1 MVPDVLEEVEVLT
14 HGATIDATTDGYA
27 DRMTTSP
34 FGRVVTAMVT
44 PMTPDG
50 AVDAQ
55 GVAAVV
61 EHLIATGHDGVVVN
75 GTTGE
80 SPTLSS
86 AESIAMVETVK
97 RAAGDRLA
105 VTAGVGSNNTAHA
118 IEMAAAATRAG
129 ADALLVVSPY
139 YNKPT
144 QAGLLAH
151 TRAIAD
157 AAKLPI
163 LLYDIPGRTATP
175 FAGETLIALADHD
188 RILGVKDA
196 KGDLWAASEVMAA
209 TDLLWYSGA
218 DEHNLAHLAQGAH
231 GIVSVVGHVAGRDYA
246 DMIAAVDAGD
256 LATAREI
263 HHRLIPVTNALM
275 STSQGAI
282 MAKAAL
288 VELGVISH
296 ATVRLPY
303 VEGPAEHLEIVRN
316 GLAASGIGGAA

>member
-1 MVPDVLEEVEVLT
+1 
-14 HGATIDATTDGYA
+14 
-27 DRMTTSP
+27 
-34 FGRVVTAMVT
+34 MVT

-50 AVDAQ
+50 AVDTK

-61 EHLIATGHDGVVVN
+61 EHLVATGHDGVVVN

-86 AESIAMVETVK
+86 AESIAMVESVK
-97 RAAGDRLA
+97 EAAGDRLA

-118 IEMAAAATRAG
+118 IEMSQAATRAG

-157 AAKLPI
+157 AAELPI
-163 LLYDIPGRTATP
+163 MLYDIPGRTATP
-175 FAGETLIALADHD
+175 FAVDTLVALADHE
-188 RILGVKDA
+188 RILAVKDA

-209 TDLLWYSGA
+209 TDLLWFSGA
-218 DEHNLAHLAQGAH
+218 DEVNLAHLAQGAH
-231 GIVSVVGHVAGRDYA
+231 GVVSVVGHVAGREYRA
-246 DMIAAVDAGD
+246 MVEAVDAGD
-256 LATAREI
+256 LATARAI
-263 HHRLIPVTNALM
+263 HHRLIPVTNAIM

-288 VELGVISH
+288 VELGVIEH

-303 VEGPAEHLEIVRN
+303 VEGPDEHLDILRK
-316 GLAASGIGGAA
+316 GLAASGIGGGA

>member
-1 MVPDVLEEVEVLT
+1 
-14 HGATIDATTDGYA
+14 
-27 DRMTTSP
+27 MTTSP
-34 FGRVVTAMVT
+34 FGRVITAMVT

-50 AVDAQ
+50 AVDTK
-55 GVAAVV
+55 GVTDLV
-61 EHLIATGHDGVVVN
+61 EHLVATGHDGVVVN

-97 RAAGDRLA
+97 EAAGDRLA

-118 IEMAAAATRAG
+118 IEMSQAATRAG

-157 AAKLPI
+157 AAQLPI
-163 LLYDIPGRTATP
+163 MLYDIPGRTATP
-175 FAGETLIALADHD
+175 FAVDTLIALADHE
-188 RILGVKDA
+188 RILAVKDA
-196 KGDLWAASEVMAA
+196 KGDLWASSEVMAA
-209 TDLLWYSGA
+209 TDLLWFSGA
-218 DEHNLAHLAQGAH
+218 DEVNLAHLAQGAH
-231 GIVSVVGHVAGRDYA
+231 GVVSVVGHVAGREYRA
-246 DMIAAVDAGD
+246 MVEAVDAGD
-256 LATAREI
+256 LAAARAI
-263 HHRLIPVTNALM
+263 HHRLIPVTNAIM

-288 VELGVISH
+288 VELGVIEH
-296 ATVRLPY
+296 ASVRLPY
-303 VEGPAEHLEIVRN
+303 VEGPDEHLDILRK
-316 GLAASGIGGAA
+316 GLAASGIGAA

>member
-1 MVPDVLEEVEVLT
+1 
-14 HGATIDATTDGYA
+14 
-27 DRMTTSP
+27 
-34 FGRVVTAMVT
+34 MVT

-50 AVDAQ
+50 ALDTK

-61 EHLIATGHDGVVVN
+61 EHLVATGHDGVVVN

-80 SPTLSS
+80 SPTLSA
-86 AESIAMVETVK
+86 AESIAMVREVK
-97 RAAGDRLA
+97 AAAGDRLK

-118 IEMAAAATRAG
+118 IEMASQATEAG

-151 TRAIAD
+151 TLAMAD
-157 AAKLPI
+157 ASVLPI
-163 LLYDIPGRTATP
+163 MLYDIPGRTATP
-175 FAGETLIALADHD
+175 FAVETLVALAEHP
-188 RILGVKDA
+188 RILAVKDA
-196 KGDLWAASEVMAA
+196 KGDLWASTQVMAA

-218 DEHNLAHLAQGAH
+218 DEQNLAHLAQGAH
-231 GIVSVVGHVAGRDYA
+231 GVVSVVGHVAGRHYA
-246 DMIAAVDAGD
+246 DMVAAVDAGD
-256 LATAREI
+256 LARAREI
-263 HHRLIPVTNALM
+263 HRRLIPVTNALM

-288 VELGVISH
+288 VEFGIIEH

-303 VEGPAEHLEIVRN
+303 VEGTTDHLEILRA
-316 GLAASGIGGAA
+316 GLAASGIGATA